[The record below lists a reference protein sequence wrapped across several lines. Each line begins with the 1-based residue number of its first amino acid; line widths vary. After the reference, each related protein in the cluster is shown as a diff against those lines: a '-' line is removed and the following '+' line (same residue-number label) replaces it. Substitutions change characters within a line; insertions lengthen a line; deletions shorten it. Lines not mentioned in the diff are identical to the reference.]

1 MPSTY
6 SNLGFELPA
15 TGEQSGQWGTTV
27 NTNIGTLID
36 QALSGYTNVA
46 ITDGADTTITMPDG
60 ATGVA
65 RNMMLYLTGTL
76 TAERNLIV
84 PTKKKIYF
92 IGNGCNYAVTVKTS
106 GGVGV
111 AVQPNTR
118 VGLFCDG
125 SSGVYSLIS
134 YVIGDISGNAA
145 TATTATTATTAGSC
159 SGNAATATFATSAGN
174 AATVNN
180 GLYDNQSYYN
190 PSWLTGLDP
199 AKLTTNVPVTKGGT
213 GANDASSAR
222 ANLGLTIGTNVLA
235 PNGSGASLTSLNATN
250 ISSGT
255 LASAHL
261 PGVALRNVSSGQN
274 SGSLYVS
281 TGAPTTEGSDGD
293 VWLRYT

>member
-36 QALSGYTNVA
+36 QAIGGFDGVTM
-46 ITDGADTTITMPDG
+46 TDGADTVITMPDG
-60 ATGVA
+60 ATGMA
-65 RNMMLYLTGTL
+65 RNMVIQTMGTL

-84 PTKKKIYF
+84 PAKKKLYF
-92 IGNGCNYAVTVKTS
+92 IFNSCNYAVTVKCAGQS
-106 GGVGV
+106 GESIPAGKKV
-111 AVQPNTR
+111 A
-118 VGLFCDG
+118 LFCDG
-125 SSGVYSLIS
+125 TDIELVTNYMF
-134 YVIGDISGNAA
+134 GDISGNAA
-145 TATTATTATTAGSC
+145 TASLATTATTAGSC

-174 AATVNN
+174 ASTVNN
-180 GLYDNQSYYN
+180 GVYDNQSYYN

-199 AKLTTNVPVTKGGT
+199 AKFTTNVPVTKGGT

-255 LASAHL
+255 LASARL
-261 PGVALRNVSSGQN
+261 PGVALRNVSAGQSG
-274 SGSLYVS
+274 GSVYVS
-281 TGAPTTEGSDGD
+281 TAAPTGSDGVD
-293 VWLRYT
+293 GDIWLRYT